1 MALSD
6 EVAQHV
12 LGEIFTLTKNIEEQ
26 SNRVLNTKEMLEV
39 TINLLTE
46 TDKKIA
52 QSIADIVA
60 TGKSQLEARTVAQVA
75 LYEKTCAL
83 KREAE
88 MQAISLASQEAKQ
101 ILLKEL
107 NTAISDLIRQK
118 FEIQSTSLSV
128 AIRVFETNSSAYADM
143 IASQKQKT
151 IDATTQF
158 AAKLE
163 HIQPLG
169 WIGQAAAITGA
180 GILSAILVFIFK

>member
-26 SNRVLNTKEMLEV
+26 VKSINNAKERLEL
-39 TINLLTE
+39 TINFLAE

-60 TGKSQLEARTVAQVA
+60 TGKSQLEEKTIAQVR

-83 KREAE
+83 KREEE
-88 MQAISLASQEAKQ
+88 MQAISLASQETKN

-107 NTAISDLIRQK
+107 NTAVSDLIRQK

-143 IASQKQKT
+143 IASQKQKA
-151 IDATTQF
+151 IDATKQY

-180 GILSAILVFIFK
+180 GMLSAILVLIFK